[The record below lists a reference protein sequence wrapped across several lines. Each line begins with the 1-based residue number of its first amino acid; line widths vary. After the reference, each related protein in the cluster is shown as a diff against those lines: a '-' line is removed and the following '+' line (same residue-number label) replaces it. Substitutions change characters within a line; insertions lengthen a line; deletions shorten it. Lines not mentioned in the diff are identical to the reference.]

1 VTKNNFSKKKKSSPK
16 NNFRIY
22 ILVVFIF
29 LAAGT
34 VIFRLYT
41 LQVLAHAFYQEMASD
56 QHKVYEDLVPRR
68 GEIFARDSDS
78 YYPVATN
85 KELSLVFAVPRE
97 IDDPKAAAREMA
109 AVLELDERELAEK
122 LDQPESWYAVIAHKV
137 GEDKASVIKDKN
149 IKGIYFTPENERFYP
164 GGSFASQLVGFVGS
178 NGQKQKG
185 LYGLEAYWNKDLEG
199 REGRLEQERDTGG
212 SWISIGDKVMS
223 PAENGADLYLTI
235 DHTIQYRAE
244 MAIKKS
250 LEKFQAD
257 SGSIVIL
264 EPGTG
269 AVLAMA
275 SAPDFNLN
283 EFSKVE
289 DMSLF
294 SNPVV
299 GSPYECGSVFKPI
312 TMSAGIDAKVV
323 TPDTTYT
330 DTGAVNE
337 AGYTI
342 KNSDGKANG
351 VQTMT
356 QVLEKSLNTGVIFV
370 EKLLGNLRFYEY
382 VKNFGLGEK
391 TGIETLGEVPGNIS
405 GLKDL
410 KDINAFTAT
419 FGQGTA
425 ITPIQLA
432 TAFAAIA
439 NEGKLMQPHVID
451 KIVYGDG
458 KEDVTQP
465 TEKRRVISKETSLD
479 LARMMVSVVQ
489 NGHGKKAG
497 VPGYLVAGKTGTA
510 QIPRKDGPG
519 YEEGAHIGS
528 FVGFAPAYDPRFVML
543 VKLDNPKN
551 VEWAESSAAPTFGE
565 MAKFMLDYFGVEAT
579 EEYTQKDVDL
589 FNASHDVSIYQA
601 PKEEEQSVQPA
612 QPVDEK
618 KEKND
623 KKKKKN

>member
-1 VTKNNFSKKKKSSPK
+1 VTKNKFSKKKKSSPK

-29 LAAGT
+29 LAAGV

-41 LQVLAHAFYQEMASD
+41 LQILAHAFYQEMASD

-68 GEIFARDSDS
+68 GEIFARDNDS

-97 IDDPKAAAREMA
+97 IEDPKAVAREVA
-109 AVLELDERELAEK
+109 GILELDERELAEK

-137 GEDKASVIKDKN
+137 SEDKSRAIKDKN

-178 NGQKQKG
+178 DGQKSKG
-185 LYGLEAYWNKDLEG
+185 LYGLEAYWNKELEG
-199 REGRLEQERDTGG
+199 HGGKLEQERDTGG

-257 SGSIVIL
+257 RGSIVIL
-264 EPGTG
+264 DPRTG

-283 EFSKVE
+283 DYSQVE
-289 DMSLF
+289 DMSVF
-294 SNPVV
+294 ANPAV
-299 GSPYECGSVFKPI
+299 SDNYECGSIFKSI
-312 TMSAGIDAKVV
+312 TMASGVDAKVV
-323 TPDTTYT
+323 TPDATYT
-330 DTGAVNE
+330 DTGSVNE

-356 QVLEKSLNTGVIFV
+356 QVLEKSLNTGAIYV
-370 EKLLGNLRFYEY
+370 EKLLGNLRFLEY
-382 VKNFGLGEK
+382 VKNFGFGSKTEIDTIGEAS
-391 TGIETLGEVPGNIS
+391 GNIS
-405 GLKDL
+405 GLKEMI
-410 KDINAFTAT
+410 DINAFTAS
-419 FGQGTA
+419 FGQGLSV
-425 ITPIQLA
+425 TPIQFTNA
-432 TAFAAIA
+432 VAAIA
-439 NEGKLMQPHVID
+439 NGGELMKPHLVDKL
-451 KIVYGDG
+451 VYSDG
-458 KEDVTQP
+458 REDVIQP
-465 TEKRRVISKETSLD
+465 LEVRRVISKEASLD
-479 LARMMVSVVQ
+479 LARMLVSVVQ

-510 QIPRKDGPG
+510 QVPKKNGGG
-519 YEEGAHIGS
+519 YEEGQHIGS
-528 FVGFAPAYDPRFVML
+528 FAGFAPAYDPRFVML

-589 FNASHDVSIYQA
+589 FNVSHDVSIYQA
-601 PKEEEQSVQPA
+601 PKKEEAVPIQQA
-612 QPVDEK
+612 PVVEEK
-618 KEKND
+618 KD
-623 KKKKKN
+623 KKKKN